1 MREIITMGILNKYA
15 SKPSICVDSSKG
27 SFSLTY
33 KDIFNKINQI
43 LNSENPLMVSHI
55 KAARLLYIVHN
66 IKVKNNQFHVMTLGS
81 IDLMVVHDVIGA
93 QHSGIIYD
101 IAQLGDND
109 MIFIFRDNLVSEH
122 ISIQDKFV
130 NLYSLYNLLVAIFV
144 KPSLCVC
151 YESIYNTIARYAPY
165 VLTVKTLLSCGTN
178 IKIGDIDYSR
188 IPEEDTRFINE
199 TTLDIIKD
207 SSEEDLLSYGVLCE
221 FAK

>member
-1 MREIITMGILNKYA
+1 MGILNRY
-15 SKPSICVDSSKG
+15 SSQPTISVDSSKG

-43 LNSENPLMVSHI
+43 LKSENPIMISHI

-66 IKVKNNQFHVMTLGS
+66 IRIKNNQFHVVPLGG
-81 IDLMVVHDVIGA
+81 IDLMVVHDNIGD
-93 QHSGIIYD
+93 SGSDIIYD
-101 IAQLGDND
+101 IAQLGDTD
-109 MIFIFRDNLVSEH
+109 MIFIFRDSLVNEH
-122 ISIQDKFV
+122 ISTQDKFI

-165 VLTVKTLLSCGTN
+165 VLTVKTLLSDGIN
-178 IKIGDIDYSR
+178 VKIDDIDFSR
-188 IPEEDTRFINE
+188 LPEEDTRFINE